1 MLTINLIMK
10 TKFIQI
16 LTLALIAVFQVA
28 LAQQVV
34 TGSVTDQDGMPLPG
48 ATVVIKGTSSATSA
62 DFDGNYTIAAKNG
75 DVLVASYVGY
85 SKTEVNVN
93 AATVNISLSKNT
105 GLDEVIVTAYGT
117 QTKQSLVGSVAVID
131 AELIENQKVTSITQ
145 ALQGTVP
152 GVNIITSGGVP
163 GTNPTIRI
171 RGVGSINAAAS
182 PLIIVDGAP
191 YAGNLNSISQDQ
203 VESISVLKDASAT
216 ALYGSLAANGVIL
229 ITTKSGELNSKA
241 KISVNLRS
249 GVASQAV
256 DLHSTL
262 GIDNWSQLYWESMK
276 NRNQYIDGASEAD
289 ARLSA
294 TNGFGSSIGYSP
306 YGVAN
311 PVDTNG
317 RVTASPLWNTSW
329 ENALINDQAK
339 FNEVGVNL
347 SGGSESTTY
356 FFSTNYLTEEGN
368 VETTKFDRYAT
379 RIKVDS
385 KVNEFIKAGMN
396 VGYSVSKTNTPNQSG
411 SGYSSTV
418 QWIYNVP
425 NFFPIYRR
433 DVAGDYML
441 DSAGNKIFDYG
452 ANSGQAVNGVRP
464 VFEDENAYGSLYN
477 YDIYNNRNDFNA
489 NAYAEIK
496 FSDNLSFKSTLAYQS
511 YMFDSYQYIDRDNGY
526 ASSVNGRVTQQRDI
540 TTQTN
545 AIQQLNY
552 KNTFSGSHNLEADVI
567 YVANN
572 YKFDNLGASGEGFLP
587 NVKILNGST
596 VPSDV
601 DGYYVEQ
608 RFTNVLG
615 RLKYNFEEKYYI
627 EGSLTKGITS
637 KFAKEYRDGLFYSV
651 GGAWVVSNE
660 SFLANVDEIDFLK
673 VKFSYGETGN
683 DRGIGSFP
691 YITLFNTGWNQ
702 LGTTGV
708 LAGGLVD
715 SALSWETTAQTNAG
729 VEFGLFGGKLDGSVE
744 YYERKSIDLIYDKPV
759 PISTGNSAVR
769 TNVGSLKNYGVEVT
783 LSSQLINKNDLKVN
797 AALNFSTENNEIT
810 ELTQEEFING
820 TKKWEVGRS
829 LYDFFI
835 RDFAGV
841 DPDDGYAMWYMDV
854 LDSDGEPTGERETT
868 KVYGDATRYYQDKQS
883 LPEIIGGFNANIEYK
898 NFDFSMLLNFSLGG
912 YVYDSSYA
920 SLMGGFEN
928 IRQGHVD
935 LNNRWQAAGDVTDV
949 PLVLN
954 SQNDFNSTSS
964 RFLFE
969 NDYLRVKNLTLG
981 YTLNAVDLTKFG
993 ISSVRVFAQATN
1005 PFTFHSHFGIDPEQN
1020 LSGTTSSRSYQLKTY
1035 TIGLNIDL

>member
-1 MLTINLIMK
+1 MK
-10 TKFIQI
+10 TRFIQI
-16 LTLALIAVFQVA
+16 LTLAFVAMFQVA
-28 LAQQVV
+28 LAQQTVSG
-34 TGSVTDQDGMPLPG
+34 TVTDADGLPLPG
-48 ATVVIKGTSSATSA
+48 ATVVVKGTSTASSA
-62 DFDGNYTIAAKNG
+62 DFDGNYTISAANG
-75 DVLVASYVGY
+75 DVLVVSYVGY
-85 SKTEVNVN
+85 EATEI
-93 AATVNISLSKNT
+93 TVNGATANASLTSSNA
-105 GLDEVIVTAYGT
+105 LDEVIVTAYGT
-117 QTKQSLVGSVAVID
+117 QTKQSVVGSVAVIS
-131 AELIENQKVTSITQ
+131 AEVIEAQKVTSVTQ

-229 ITTKSGELNSKA
+229 ITTKSGQLNTEA
-241 KISVNLRS
+241 KISVNVRS

-256 DLHSTL
+256 DLHKTL
-262 GIDNWSQLYWESMK
+262 DVNNWSELYWESLK
-276 NRNQYIDGASEAD
+276 NRYQYIDGEANET
-289 ARLSA
+289 ARRSA
-294 TNGFGSSIGYSP
+294 TDAFGSSIGYQP

-311 PVDTNG
+311 PVGING
-317 RVTASPLWNTSW
+317 KLTVPNALWDTSW
-329 ENALINDQAK
+329 EDAIINDQAQ
-339 FNEVGVNL
+339 FNEIGVNL
-347 SGGSESTTY
+347 SGGSKSTSY

-379 RIKVDS
+379 RIKIDS
-385 KVNEFIKAGMN
+385 KVNDFIKAGMN
-396 VGYSVSKTNTPNQSG
+396 IGYAVSKTNTPNQSG

-433 DVAGDYML
+433 DANGDFIL
-441 DSAGNKIFDYG
+441 DASGNKIFDYG

-464 VFEDENAYGSLYN
+464 VFEDENAYGSLYI

-489 NAYAEIK
+489 NLYADVKI
-496 FSDNLSFKSTLAYQS
+496 SDNLTFKSTLAYQS
-511 YMFDSYQYIDRDNGY
+511 YLFDSYEYIDRDNGY

-552 KNTFSGSHNLEADVI
+552 KTSFNDSHNVEADVI
-567 YVANN
+567 YVANS

-596 VPSDV
+596 TPSDV
-601 DGYYVEQ
+601 DGYYIEQ
-608 RFTNVLG
+608 RFTNLLG
-615 RLKYNFEEKYYI
+615 RLKYNFNEKYYL
-627 EGSLTKGITS
+627 EGSLTQGVTS
-637 KFAKEYRDGLFYSV
+637 KFAKDVRDGMFFSV
-651 GGAWVVSNE
+651 GGSWIVSNE
-660 SFLANVDEIDFLK
+660 NFLSNVDEIDFLK
-673 VKFSYGETGN
+673 MKFSYGETGN

-691 YITLFNTGWNQ
+691 YVTLFNTGWNQ

-715 SALSWETTAQTNAG
+715 SGLSWETTAQTNAG
-729 VEFGLFGGKLDGSVE
+729 IEFGLFGGKLDGSVE

-783 LSSQLINKNDLKVN
+783 LSSNIINKENLKLN

-820 TKKWEVGRS
+820 TKKWMVGRS

-835 RDFAGV
+835 REFAGV
-841 DPDDGYAMWYMDV
+841 DPDDGYAMWYVDV
-854 LDSDGEPTGERETT
+854 LDADGEPTGERETT
-868 KVYGDATRYYQDKQS
+868 KEYADATRYYQDKQS
-883 LPEIIGGFNANIEYK
+883 LPAIIGGFNANLEYK
-898 NFDFSMLLNFSLGG
+898 NFDFSMLLNFSVGS

-928 IRQGHVD
+928 IRQGHQD
-935 LNNRWQAAGDVTDV
+935 LNNRWRSPGDVTDV
-949 PLVLN
+949 PLLLN
-954 SQNDFNSTSS
+954 SQNDFNSTST

-981 YTLNAVDLTKFG
+981 YTLNDVDLSKFG
-993 ISSVRVFAQATN
+993 INKVRVFAQATN